1 MRMKSRKGRRPYRAS
16 TVVGKTRVDKAKLDH
31 ALEKLKERTELN
43 PKVLYELRKSLKKS
57 DIPPG
62 THYVPLSE
70 GGFAVVKDVGK
81 TKKKHIV
88 ATILSA
94 EMTPPG
100 MDVSSSLKKVS
111 SAELESMLNFL
122 RQVERE

>member
-1 MRMKSRKGRRPYRAS
+1 MRMKSRTGRRPYRVS
-16 TVVGKTRVDKAKLDH
+16 TVVEKSRVDKAKLDH
-31 ALEKLKERTELN
+31 ALGRLKGRTKIK
-43 PKVLYELRKSLKKS
+43 PKVLYELRKALKKS

-62 THYVPLSE
+62 THYVPLSG

-81 TKKKHIV
+81 TKKKHVV

-122 RQVERE
+122 RQVEHE